1 MSSGLQ
7 FAGEY
12 NVEDIT
18 LYTPEGQSVF
28 LQSFLVELNIYED
41 LFSNFL
47 TGNMVLSDSGNL
59 IGELPIKGV
68 ETLSVRINTPTMDDP
83 IEKTFRVYSVTDR
96 LFVRD
101 QNTQVYKLNFCS
113 QEGFL
118 DGAKSLF
125 KSYKG
130 KVSSIVQQIYDDELK
145 VTADLEILTQTEN
158 EVKFVANGWSP
169 YKVINWLSGKGIP
182 SGGKAPSFLFWET
195 VKKAYFGTPETLI
208 KNKKQNMQ
216 GEFVYSPAGT
226 KDTGDTNTKMFRI
239 EELNIVRTS
248 DYLANHLSGYLA
260 NRFITIDPI
269 KKQYEVTDYDH
280 VDKWQDYTHI
290 ADTPLF
296 SKDTQRNFD
305 NARTVYP
312 RHPELFTSVKDNLNE
327 KMKDI
332 FGPRVSLLNEANNFK
347 MNIVVAGRT
356 NMEVGHTLKLL
367 FPDASPTDE
376 SDRTSGKK
384 DPLYSGEYLITAVR
398 HKFNPTNHACILEVM
413 RDSVGTK

>member
-1 MSSGLQ
+1 MSEGLQ

-12 NVEDIT
+12 RVDDLT

-28 LQSFLVELNIYED
+28 LQTFLVELNIYED
-41 LFSNFL
+41 IFSNFV
-47 TGNMVLSDSGNL
+47 TGNMVISDSANL

-68 ETLSVRINTPTMDDP
+68 ETLSVRINTPTMDQP

-130 KVSSIVQQIYDDELK
+130 TVSSVIQQIYDDELK
-145 VTADLEILTQTEN
+145 VNTDLEILTQTKN

-169 YKVINWLSGKGIP
+169 YKIINWLSGKAEP
-182 SGGKAPSFLFWET
+182 SDGKAPSFLFWET

-208 KNKKQNMQ
+208 KNKKENMQ

-226 KDTGDTNTKMFRI
+226 KDTGDSNTKMFRI

-248 DYLANHLSGYLA
+248 DYLSNHLSGYLA

-280 VDKWQDYTHI
+280 VDKWNDYTHL

-296 SKDTQRNFD
+296 SKDTQRNYD
-305 NARTVYP
+305 NARIVYP
-312 RHPELFTSVKDNLNE
+312 RHPELFTSVKENLNE
-327 KMKDI
+327 KVKDT
-332 FGPRVSLLNEANNFK
+332 FGPRVSLLNELNNFK
-347 MNIVVAGRT
+347 MNIVVPGRT
-356 NMEVGHTLKLL
+356 NMEVGNTLKLL
-367 FPDASPTDE
+367 FPDASPSDETD
-376 SDRTSGKK
+376 RVSGKK
-384 DPLYSGEYLITAVR
+384 DQLYSGEYLVTAVR
-398 HKFNPTNHACILEVM
+398 HKFNPLNHACILEVM
-413 RDSVGTK
+413 RDSVGNK